1 MDPARLLNQFLGSF
15 GQNNENTPAADAQ
28 QQAPAPAASGGINLG
43 TLASGAALGGVAG
56 LLLNS
61 KAGRKIGK
69 STMKVGQG
77 VAGIGGLALVGG
89 LAYKAF
95 RSYKDG
101 QAGANNQPGSGVPSI
116 PAGQAQ
122 QPVLAAP
129 AGSGFEPEA
138 ASGGES
144 SMALLV
150 MRSMIAAAKSDG
162 HIDADEQAKIFDR
175 LDVLDLDAED
185 KAFLLGEM
193 RNPASIDQLA
203 KEAKTPEMALE
214 VYAASVLAID
224 PDTADEKAYLAMLAR
239 VLNIEPALALEVEQ
253 AVAEMDG
260 NKS

>member
-1 MDPARLLNQFLGSF
+1 MDPSRLLNQFLGSF
-15 GQNNENTPAADAQ
+15 GQNNQNSPAGETPQ
-28 QQAPAPAASGGINLG
+28 QNRAQAPSGGLNLG

-69 STMKVGQG
+69 QTMKVGQG

-89 LAYKAF
+89 LAYTAF
-95 RSYKDG
+95 RSYK
-101 QAGANNQPGSGVPSI
+101 NNQSSSGVPSI
-116 PAGQAQ
+116 PAAQAQ
-122 QPVLAAP
+122 QPILLAP
-129 AGSGFEPEA
+129 SGSGFEPEA
-138 ASGGES
+138 APVSES

-150 MRSMIAAAKSDG
+150 MRSMIAAAKADG

-175 LDVLDLDAED
+175 LDDLDLDAQD

-203 KEAKTPEMALE
+203 NEAKTPEMALE

-224 PDTADEKAYLAMLAR
+224 PDTSDEKTYLAMLAR

-253 AVAEMDG
+253 AIAQMDP
-260 NKS
+260 SA

>member
-1 MDPARLLNQFLGSF
+1 MDPSRLLNQFLGSI
-15 GQNNENTPAADAQ
+15 GQGNQNSPAGDAP
-28 QQAPAPAASGGINLG
+28 QQAGTQTSTGGLNLG

-69 STMKVGQG
+69 KTMKVGQG

-89 LAYKAF
+89 LAYTAF
-95 RSYKDG
+95 RSYK
-101 QAGANNQPGSGVPSI
+101 NNRSGNHAQ
-116 PAGQAQ
+116 PAGHAG
-122 QPVLAAP
+122 QPVLP
-129 AGSGFEPEA
+129 PPSGSGFEPEA
-138 ASGGES
+138 APGGES

-150 MRSMIAAAKSDG
+150 MRSMIAAAKADG

-175 LDVLDLDAED
+175 LDDLDLDAQD

-203 KEAKTPEMALE
+203 QEAKTPEMALE

-239 VLNIEPALALEVEQ
+239 VLNIEPALAQEVEQ
-253 AVAEMDG
+253 AVAQMDAT
-260 NKS
+260 